1 MERTIHVPATPAAP
15 SQARREVAKALGE
28 TAVPREA
35 VETSQ
40 LLISELVTNT
50 VRHGDCDPSDD
61 IELRLACDRASV
73 HVEVHQ
79 EASVEGV
86 RVVRRGRLERGC
98 GWGLSLVE
106 TLASDWGV
114 SSVPPCVWFTLAA
127 EPSGEVVV

>member
-1 MERTIHVPATPAAP
+1 MERTIHVDATPAAP
-15 SQARREVAKALGE
+15 AQARREVAQALGE
-28 TAVPREA
+28 AAVPSET

-50 VRHGDCDPSDD
+50 VRHGDCGPSDD
-61 IELRLACDRASV
+61 IELRLTCDRESV

-79 EASVEGV
+79 QASVEGV
-86 RVVRRGRLERGC
+86 RVVRQGRLERGC

-114 SSVPPCVWFTLAA
+114 SRVPPCVWFTVAA
-127 EPSGEVVV
+127 